1 MEREIDSLKER
12 IADLEERLDYAYIA
26 LMALN
31 QMFIDKG
38 FATKEE
44 IEKLQQTIY
53 ENSIN
58 SNHFENED
66 TE

>member
-1 MEREIDSLKER
+1 MDREIDSLKER
-12 IADLEERLDYAYIA
+12 ITELEERLDYAYIA

-38 FATKEE
+38 FATKDE

-53 ENSIN
+53 ENSIY
-58 SNHFENED
+58 SNRLENED

>member
-1 MEREIDSLKER
+1 MEPEIDSLKAR

-38 FATKEE
+38 FATKED
-44 IEKLQQTIY
+44 IEKLQQMIY

-58 SNHFENED
+58 SNHFENEG

>member
-1 MEREIDSLKER
+1 MDREIDSLKAR
-12 IADLEERLDYAYIA
+12 ITELEERLDYAYIA

-38 FATKEE
+38 FATKGE
-44 IEKLQQTIY
+44 IEKLQQEIY
-53 ENSIN
+53 ENSIY
-58 SNHFENED
+58 SNHLENED

>member
-1 MEREIDSLKER
+1 MEPEIDSLKAR

-38 FATKEE
+38 FATKED
-44 IEKLQQTIY
+44 IEKLQQMIY

-58 SNHFENED
+58 SNHFENEG
-66 TE
+66 T